1 LGYGPDVQ
9 TVHGFRAT
17 ARTLLAE
24 VLEVDPLVIEAQLA
38 HAVKDANGRAY
49 NRTQYLKQ
57 RTLMMQRWA
66 DYLDELCRHELTT
79 TRKSAS
85 GQIEPATGGG
95 MASVVRDFLKAR
107 EGERVAQGSGHGVPL
122 PIEKQEVP
130 QPIEKPE
137 GREKLHPKLI
147 SIDLRMQAG
156 YAQRTLGFEKGD
168 QIPLLENLPKG
179 EVEEVWASVVRNID
193 FAKSKKQAGEELS
206 AWSALMQASRLFGRL
221 EPIEDYEVIP
231 AEADELDSRLKVK
244 AVQLFASLAP
254 SDGWQSYSRACEEIH
269 PVLHLM
275 VILPL

>member
-1 LGYGPDVQ
+1 MNFENYFEICAGHVKSW
-9 TVHGFRAT
+9 VENF
-17 ARTLLAE
+17 AE
-24 VLEVDPLVIEAQLA
+24 
-38 HAVKDANGRAY
+38 
-49 NRTQYLKQ
+49 
-57 RTLMMQRWA
+57 
-66 DYLDELCRHELTT
+66 
-79 TRKSAS
+79 
-85 GQIEPATGGG
+85 
-95 MASVVRDFLKAR
+95 
-107 EGERVAQGSGHGVPL
+107 
-122 PIEKQEVP
+122 
-130 QPIEKPE
+130 
-137 GREKLHPKLI
+137 LHPKLI

-231 AEADELDSRLKVK
+231 AVADELDSRLKVK

-269 PVLHLM
+269 PVLVDFYEEITKKEMPDLNLIGHFKRWKKDGVFSAAFDGHTAAM
-275 VILPL
+275 IASRRADVKRFR